1 MARPR
6 KEIDKKYF
14 EKLCMLQCTEKEIC
28 SFFEV
33 CEDTLNSWCK
43 RNYKDEHG
51 KSMNFSDIFEQKRAN
66 GKISLRRNQVQLS
79 AKSATMAIWLGKQWL
94 GQTDKAVVVVQEKE
108 ADPLSAALE
117 ALTHESE

>member
-28 SFFEV
+28 DFFEV

-51 KSMNFSDIFEQKRAN
+51 KSMNFSDISEKKRAN

-94 GQTDKAVVVVQEKE
+94 GQTDKAVAVVQEKE